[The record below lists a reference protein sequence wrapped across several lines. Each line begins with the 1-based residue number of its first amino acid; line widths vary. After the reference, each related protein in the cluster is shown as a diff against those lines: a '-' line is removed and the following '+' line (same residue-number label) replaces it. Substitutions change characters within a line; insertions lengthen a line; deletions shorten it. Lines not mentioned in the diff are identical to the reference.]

1 MLFRKLHQEVHT
13 QEKVKFH
20 MQIKKNL
27 ASNMLVCFSMGKKK
41 QMIPA
46 SYIFHILL

>member
-20 MQIKKNL
+20 IQIKKL
-27 ASNMLVCFSMGKKK
+27 ASIMLVCFSMGKK
-41 QMIPA
+41 
-46 SYIFHILL
+46 SRLF